1 MSATT
6 VYNPIGW
13 VNRMSKTLPDPNT
26 LDWGNMSKAEFKRM
40 ELAYELADE
49 DNAPARRKP
58 VKVVP
63 LKTVPL
69 TEALA
74 VAYAAYRINNK
85 TYIKDIRRFEEKP
98 TQFPNKDLVRYYW
111 EKKNNTSDAQ
121 WLPSDFT
128 MFEPTKEDYANVQE
142 ALKWMKRYVMLGL
155 GELDSFKA
163 DMVKE
168 LSQDEVPF
176 KGMGRI
182 AYAPEFIAR
191 DRHESELKKEIRVEY
206 RDSKHLGAEKDTVE
220 AVIAILDKRYSA
232 QWESYNYTAVT
243 TEGNLVSFM
252 NKFPYDVGAMLRCK
266 AKVKAQ
272 TKNKLF
278 EANETRLN
286 YVKLYKV

>member
-1 MSATT
+1 MTT
-6 VYNPIGW
+6 IYHPIGW
-13 VNRMSKTLPDPNT
+13 ASQLSKT
-26 LDWGNMSKAEFKRM
+26 EFKKQ
-40 ELAYELADE
+40 ELAFELRHE
-49 DNAPARRKP
+49 DKSMKSKP
-58 VKVVP
+58 FANKKVLP
-63 LKTVPL
+63 LKTVKL
-69 TEALA
+69 VDALA

-85 TYIKDIRRFEEKP
+85 TYIKDTRRFSCEENK
-98 TQFPNKDLVRYYW
+98 TQFDNKSLVRYYW
-111 EKKNNTSDAQ
+111 EKKLDTRDAQ
-121 WLPSDFT
+121 YLPTDFE
-128 MFEPTKEDYANVQE
+128 MFEPTEADYESVQE

-155 GELDSFKA
+155 ADLDSFKA

-182 AYAPEFIAR
+182 AFAPEFIKR

-206 RDSKHLGAEKDTVE
+206 RDSKHLGTEKDSVE